1 MPQDFA
7 YVLQELIYERKELPN
22 RKEYVENIID
32 TIISIGRAKEFIKA
46 IADLIQRLMIDK
58 LHIIGDIYDRGS
70 SPHLIM
76 DSLMKHHNTDIQW
89 GNHDMLWIGA
99 GLGNRA
105 CIANVVRICARYSNT
120 DILEE
125 AYGII
130 CFH

>member
-1 MPQDFA
+1 MK
-7 YVLQELIYERKELPN
+7 EKELPN

-76 DSLMKHHNTDIQW
+76 DSLMKHHN
-89 GNHDMLWIGA
+89 
-99 GLGNRA
+99 
-105 CIANVVRICARYSNT
+105 Y
-120 DILEE
+120 
-125 AYGII
+125 
-130 CFH
+130 